1 MHTSIRCPLKYL
13 CKIICK
19 KNMDQWGGNLT
30 VICIYDLSFWLN
42 PKISFKFSKLRATHF
57 LKLQRENLVSQ
68 VCMKMYW
75 NCRKKINANHFF
87 GLRGSCMSKNSLQNT
102 KHASWIYHIT
112 SYNILWKPPHTECHN
127 KWCILTD
134 SPIITR
140 HQKNYI
146 RLAYMSLLS
155 MINSFKH

>member
-57 LKLQRENLVSQ
+57 LKLQLENLVSQ

-75 NCRKKINANHFF
+75 NCRKK
-87 GLRGSCMSKNSLQNT
+87 ST
-102 KHASWIYHIT
+102 KIT
-112 SYNILWKPPHTECHN
+112 SLGWGVDAWVKTLSKILNMHLESIISPPSIFCE
-127 KWCILTD
+127 
-134 SPIITR
+134 
-140 HQKNYI
+140 
-146 RLAYMSLLS
+146 SLLTK
-155 MINSFKH
+155 NVVTNDVY